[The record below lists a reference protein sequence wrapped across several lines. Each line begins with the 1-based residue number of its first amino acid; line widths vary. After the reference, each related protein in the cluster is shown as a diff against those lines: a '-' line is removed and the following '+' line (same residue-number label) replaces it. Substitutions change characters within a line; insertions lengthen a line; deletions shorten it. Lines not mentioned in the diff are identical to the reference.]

1 MRPGIARYDGHSE
14 WYDESFS
21 AFHLEEQESW
31 LRECLGNGGGAV
43 CLDVACGTGR
53 AGRLLREASY
63 RAVGFDIS
71 ADQLRFA
78 RPRLAAAV
86 RADARRL
93 PVPDESAD
101 MATGMYFQTDTE
113 DFAAVVREVAR
124 CLRPGGRFAYLG
136 VHPCYVGPFVY
147 RLDERRDQSLTFTPG
162 YGTAASGTGGWADRG
177 SGDGS
182 KIGGRVGFH
191 HKTLASFLQ
200 AFGDAGLVLRSVR
213 EFVPPGAILPWDLAL
228 LAEKPRQPRRPGV
241 RFRGPA
247 GSRRRSRGSGSRT
260 PAPWWPR
267 R

>member
-1 MRPGIARYDGHSE
+1 MARYDGNAE
-14 WYDESFS
+14 WYDETFS
-21 AFHLEEQESW
+21 AFHTEAAESW
-31 LRECLGNGGGAV
+31 FRECLGPGGGAV

-53 AGRLLREASY
+53 SGRILREMGY

-71 ADQLRFA
+71 ADQLLFA

-93 PVPDESAD
+93 PVPDASAD
-101 MATGMYFQTDTE
+101 VATGMYFHTDTE

-147 RLDERRDQSLTFTPG
+147 RLDERQDQTLTFTPG
-162 YGTAASGTGGWADRG
+162 YGTTGWAGRA

-182 KIGGRVGFH
+182 RIGGRVGFH

-200 AFGDAGLVLRSVR
+200 AFGDAGLALRSLR
-213 EFVPPGAILPWDLAL
+213 EFVPPGAILPRDLAL
-228 LAEKPRQPRRPGV
+228 RTEKPR
-241 RFRGPA
+241 
-247 GSRRRSRGSGSRT
+247 
-260 PAPWWPR
+260 
-267 R
+267 

>member
-1 MRPGIARYDGHSE
+1 VRPGIARYDGNAD
-14 WYDESFS
+14 WYDETFS
-21 AFHLEEQESW
+21 AFHHEDEEAW
-31 LRECLGNGGGAV
+31 LRECLGPGGGAV

-53 AGRLLREASY
+53 SGRLLRDAGY

-93 PVPDESAD
+93 PVPDASAD
-101 MATGMYFQTDTE
+101 MATGMYFHTDTE
-113 DFAAVVREVAR
+113 DFAAVVRDVAR

-147 RLDERRDQSLTFTPG
+147 RLDERHDQSLTFTPG
-162 YGTAASGTGGWADRG
+162 YGTAGSGTGGWVRRA

-182 KIGGRVGFH
+182 RIGGRVGFH

-200 AFGDAGLVLRSVR
+200 AFMDAGLVLRSVR
-213 EFVPPGAILPWDLAL
+213 EFVAPGGGILPWDLAL
-228 LAEKPRQPRRPGV
+228 LAEKPR
-241 RFRGPA
+241 
-247 GSRRRSRGSGSRT
+247 
-260 PAPWWPR
+260 
-267 R
+267 

>member
-1 MRPGIARYDGHSE
+1 MGPGIARYDGHAE
-14 WYDESFS
+14 WYDETFS
-21 AFHLEEQESW
+21 AFHTEAAESW
-31 LRECLGNGGGAV
+31 FRECLGPGGGAV

-53 AGRLLREASY
+53 SGRILREMGY

-71 ADQLRFA
+71 ADQLLFA

-93 PVPDESAD
+93 PVPDASAD
-101 MATGMYFQTDTE
+101 VATGMYFHTDTE

-147 RLDERRDQSLTFTPG
+147 RLDERQDQTLTFTPG
-162 YGTAASGTGGWADRG
+162 YGTTGWAGRA

-182 KIGGRVGFH
+182 RIGGRVGFH

-200 AFGDAGLVLRSVR
+200 AFGDAGLVLSSVR
-213 EFVPPGAILPWDLAL
+213 EFTAPKGGILPWDLAL
-228 LAEKPRQPRRPGV
+228 LAEKPRQIPR
-241 RFRGPA
+241 A
-247 GSRRRSRGSGSRT
+247 SR
-260 PAPWWPR
+260 
-267 R
+267 

>member
-1 MRPGIARYDGHSE
+1 MRPGIARYDGHAE
-14 WYDESFS
+14 WYDETFS
-21 AFHLEEQESW
+21 AFHTEAAESW
-31 LRECLGNGGGAV
+31 FRECLGPGGGAV

-53 AGRLLREASY
+53 SGRVLREADY

-78 RPRLAAAV
+78 RSRLAAAV

-93 PVPDESAD
+93 PLPDASAD
-101 MATGMYFQTDTE
+101 VATGMYVHTDTE

-147 RLDERRDQSLTFTPG
+147 RLDERRDQTLTFTPG
-162 YGTAASGTGGWADRG
+162 YGTAGWADRA

-182 KIGGRVGFH
+182 RIGGRVGFH

-200 AFGDAGLVLRSVR
+200 AFGDAGLVLSSVR
-213 EFVPPGAILPWDLAL
+213 EFTAPEGGILPWDLAL
-228 LAEKPRQPRRPGV
+228 LAEKPRQIPR
-241 RFRGPA
+241 A
-247 GSRRRSRGSGSRT
+247 SR
-260 PAPWWPR
+260 
-267 R
+267 

>member
-1 MRPGIARYDGHSE
+1 VGPAIARYDGHSD
-14 WYDESFS
+14 WYDETFS
-21 AFHLEEQESW
+21 ASHAEEQEAW
-31 LRECLGNGGGAV
+31 FREFLGVGGGAV

-53 AGRLLREASY
+53 AGGLLRDAGY

-78 RPRLAAAV
+78 RSRLAAAV

-93 PVPDESAD
+93 PVPDACAD
-101 MATGMYFQTDTE
+101 VATGMYVQTDTE
-113 DFAAVVREVAR
+113 DFAAVVGEVAR

-147 RLDERRDQSLTFTPG
+147 RLDERQDQSLTFTPG
-162 YGTAASGTGGWADRG
+162 YGTAGSGTGGSGTGGSGTGGWASRG

-191 HKTLASFLQ
+191 HKTLATFLQ

-228 LAEKPRQPRRPGV
+228 LAGKPRQPRP
-241 RFRGPA
+241 
-247 GSRRRSRGSGSRT
+247 GSRQIPRASR
-260 PAPWWPR
+260 
-267 R
+267 

>member
-1 MRPGIARYDGHSE
+1 VRPGIARYDGNAD
-14 WYDESFS
+14 WYDETFS
-21 AFHLEEQESW
+21 AFRHQDEEAW
-31 LRECLGNGGGAV
+31 LRECLGPGGGAV

-53 AGRLLREASY
+53 SGRLLRDAGY

-93 PVPDESAD
+93 PVPDASAD
-101 MATGMYFQTDTE
+101 VATGMYFHTDTE

-147 RLDERRDQSLTFTPG
+147 RLDERQDQSLTFTPG
-162 YGTAASGTGGWADRG
+162 YGTAGSGTGGWATRA

-182 KIGGRVGFH
+182 RIGGRVGFH
-191 HKTLASFLQ
+191 HKTLAGFLQ
-200 AFGDAGLVLRSVR
+200 AFMDAGLVLRSVR
-213 EFVPPGAILPWDLAL
+213 EFVAPAGGILPWDLAL
-228 LAEKPRQPRRPGV
+228 LAEKPR
-241 RFRGPA
+241 
-247 GSRRRSRGSGSRT
+247 
-260 PAPWWPR
+260 
-267 R
+267 